1 VANQPIAEDGTSE
14 CVCYFLIKERERE
27 RERQKDRDNLKK
39 KNGGLA
45 RTKRDK
51 S

>member
-1 VANQPIAEDGTSE
+1 VANQPIADDGASE
-14 CVCYFLIKERERE
+14 CVCYFLIKKRQDEKREGG
-27 RERQKDRDNLKK
+27 DNEKK
-39 KNGGLA
+39 EGGMA

>member
-1 VANQPIAEDGTSE
+1 VANQPIADDGTLE
-14 CVCYFLIKERERE
+14 CVCYFLIKERER
-27 RERQKDRDNLKK
+27 QNSKKK

>member
-1 VANQPIAEDGTSE
+1 MANQPVADDGTLE
-14 CVCYFLIKERERE
+14 CVCYFLIKERE
-27 RERQKDRDNLKK
+27 KDRENLKKKKKNQK